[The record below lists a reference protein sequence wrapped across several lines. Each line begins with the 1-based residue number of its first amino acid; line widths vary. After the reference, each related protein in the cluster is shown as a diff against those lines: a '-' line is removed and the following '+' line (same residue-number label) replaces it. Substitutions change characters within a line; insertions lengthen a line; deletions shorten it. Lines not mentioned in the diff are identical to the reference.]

1 MTPRPG
7 PPYEWD
13 EDKREDT
20 LRIREVDFLLV
31 EQADWLA
38 AIHHRSDRDGEL
50 RYSSHV
56 PIGDRLYNVVWTP
69 RGSYTL
75 NQQCQ
80 KVGLPPANNDCL
92 ADAVGELELDGVLED
107 LSQLVSYRQLVM
119 FVFRRLRR
127 KWETALAP

>member
-20 LRIREVDFLLV
+20 LRIRGVDFLLV
-31 EQADWLA
+31 EQADWLT

-69 RGSYTL
+69 RGLY
-75 NQQCQ
+75 
-80 KVGLPPANNDCL
+80 PHH
-92 ADAVGELELDGVLED
+92 
-107 LSQLVSYRQLVM
+107 
-119 FVFRRLRR
+119 
-127 KWETALAP
+127 